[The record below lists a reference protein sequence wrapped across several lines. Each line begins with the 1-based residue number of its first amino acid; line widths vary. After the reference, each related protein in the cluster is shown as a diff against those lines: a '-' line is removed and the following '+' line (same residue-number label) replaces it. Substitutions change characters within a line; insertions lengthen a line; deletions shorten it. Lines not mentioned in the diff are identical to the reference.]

1 MAPDIDKNNP
11 TNYMNNM
18 TSADSTETQI
28 QPRDVAPNATPAAPA
43 PAAPAASA
51 PAAPAAQPST
61 ATVEPPSDPHKVRR
75 DIFGAILRTLSGAP
89 QYVTQTD
96 PETGETTRVPIQ
108 QTRGQLGKSI
118 LAGALAGMF
127 GGMDAR
133 DPEGRHD
140 PAAAASQGFKAGA
153 EFHDKQQAAAQKFSD
168 EQLARKQ
175 MTMKSNLDTAH
186 LTLAL
191 NQGKQNMYEK
201 IVANNQNGILK
212 DAMAYDQSLTDQ
224 TQPKAIL
231 RQNLSHDEA
240 LAALKGHWSDQLA
253 QIDGYRQTEN
263 GDIVPT
269 YTLLNPEVKVKMSDA
284 AAKEFA
290 RFNPQFQTAWD
301 NTSGN
306 IQMGLHQYA
315 TAQNSLNSLEHMD
328 AIFSQVD
335 AALGLK
341 KPDFANA
348 VRAIGPTGMKAVIEA
363 ENAIGGGGTPVDA
376 LRRLALSSGGAQIL
390 NHLGIT
396 GEKVEKL
403 YNDQQAAEAH
413 AKGAS
418 REEIEANKLA
428 EKEKLD
434 ELKETRKKKN
444 TMGYVEDMQGRL
456 QHVSQY
462 DVENNPEK
470 YSAQTFHEVK
480 PSDVAKDTKLVKP
493 LGDVQM
499 NLNHYRTAANNYTV
513 AQMKGAIAPAK
524 VASDKVNLNT
534 IVSDTAVSD
543 AAAHAGAG
551 GFGISIPTMS
561 LNLEAQKKQKLMDA
575 YNALSPEGKM
585 LADNYARARAAI
597 PAWVKAL
604 TESGRGSKEQ
614 LEIELQNLLPP
625 AYEIADIHNRLDG
638 FQSNLDNQ
646 KSSIP
651 QNLLGT
657 RMPSPVLRADKPPQG
672 ATGLVR
678 NPQGEVVGY
687 IVNGRPVDGNGDPL
701 QGR

>member
-1 MAPDIDKNNP
+1 MSDPNKVTTNAP
-11 TNYMNNM
+11 
-18 TSADSTETQI
+18 EQ
-28 QPRDVAPNATPAAPA
+28 PNAMGGAPTTTMNVDGQVTPNPPA
-43 PAAPAASA
+43 PAAPSA
-51 PAAPAAQPST
+51 PAANAPVASAAPSAPAAAPAQPTPRHLS
-61 ATVEPPSDPHKVRR
+61 SR
-75 DIFGAILRTLSGAP
+75 IFDGVLRTLSGAP
-89 QYVTQTD
+89 QFVTQTD
-96 PETGETTRVPIQ
+96 PATGETTRVPVQ

-133 DPEGRHD
+133 DEQGRHD
-140 PAAAASQGFKAGA
+140 PLKAAKEGFQAGTQLH
-153 EFHDKQQAAAQKFSD
+153 EKQQADAQRFSD
-168 EQLARKQ
+168 EQISRKQ
-175 MTMKSNLDTAH
+175 LVMKANLDLAH
-186 LTLAL
+186 QTLAL
-191 NQGKQNMYEK
+191 NQGKQNMFEK
-201 IVANNQNGILK
+201 IAANNQSGILK
-212 DAMAYDQSLTDQ
+212 DAMAYDQSLTDN

-231 RQNLSHDEA
+231 QQNLTHDQA

-253 QIDGYRQTEN
+253 QIDGYKQTEN

-269 YTLLNPEVKVKMSDA
+269 FTVLNPEVKVKMSDA
-284 AAKEFA
+284 AARDFA

-301 NTSGN
+301 STNGN
-306 IQMGLHQYA
+306 IQMSLHQYA
-315 TAQNSLNSLEHMD
+315 DAQNKLNSLTHME
-328 AIFSQVD
+328 AVVNQE
-335 AALGLK
+335 AQALGLK
-341 KPDFANA
+341 STDFATA
-348 VRAIGPTGMKAVIEA
+348 VKEGGAPAMQAVIEG
-363 ENAIGGGGTPVDA
+363 ENAIAGGGSVVDA
-376 LRRLALSSGGAQIL
+376 LRRMSLAKGGAQVL
-390 NHLGIT
+390 SKLGIT
-396 GEKVEKL
+396 SDKVEQL
-403 YNDQQAAEAH
+403 YRDQQAAESH

-418 REEIEANKLA
+418 KEEIEANKLE

-434 ELKETRKKKN
+434 ELKEIRKKKN
-444 TMGYVEDMQGRL
+444 TMGYAEDAQGRL

-499 NLNHYRTAANNYTV
+499 NLNHYRTAANNYSAVV
-513 AQMKGAIAPAK
+513 AKGGIDAAH
-524 VASDKVNLNT
+524 VASDKENLNT

-561 LNLEAQKKQKLMDA
+561 LNLEAQKKRKLMDA
-575 YNALSPEGKM
+575 YNALTPEGKM

-625 AYEIADIHNRLDG
+625 AYEVSDIHNRLDG

-646 KSSIP
+646 KASIP

-657 RMPSPVLRADKPPQG
+657 RMPSPVVRADKPPQG

-678 NPQGEVVGY
+678 NPQGEVVGF
-687 IVNGRPVDGNGDPL
+687 IVNGKPVDGNGDPL